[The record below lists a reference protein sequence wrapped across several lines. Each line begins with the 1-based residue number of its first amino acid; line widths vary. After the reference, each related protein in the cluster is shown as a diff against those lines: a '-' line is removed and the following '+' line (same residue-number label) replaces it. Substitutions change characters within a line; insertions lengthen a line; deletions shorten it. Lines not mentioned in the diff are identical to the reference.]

1 MIGPVRRSSRVE
13 IPAKQKKQSSKRK
26 TISLSDSDYDVEED
40 VPNITPSPQKKS
52 AKRLK
57 TTAAA
62 SGKDVEEDAPSI
74 VSTKRRVAGG
84 FIPPNVP
91 DVPMDNVSFHFIDS
105 AAKWKFVYARR
116 LGLERELSDET
127 LEYKEVIDLIEKA
140 GLMKTVSGLGACYEK
155 LVKEFVVSIAEDCDN
170 KPSKEYQQ
178 VFVRGKCVEFSPA
191 IINRYLGRKEDG
203 YSKLKIHNNEVC
215 KVITA
220 NQVKVWPMKGKVP
233 SCMLSVKYAVL
244 NRIGTINWVPTT
256 HSSTIATGLA
266 RLIYSVG
273 TGTEVDYGTY
283 IFDQTL
289 QHGKSWAI
297 RMPIAFPTLICGI
310 ILAQHPTILTA
321 DDEPCKRDSPIS
333 LHFELFEGD
342 HAADIAGPSRK
353 VPLPKKASTST
364 MNRRAMITS
373 MEATV
378 RALDKQKKELEKV
391 ISALKQEEA
400 GEEGICAENAEVD
413 AGDAGADDVVV
424 DDAAGDA
431 AVDDEAGGD
440 TEELEVTESSTSF

>member
-1 MIGPVRRSSRVE
+1 
-13 IPAKQKKQSSKRK
+13 
-26 TISLSDSDYDVEED
+26 
-40 VPNITPSPQKKS
+40 
-52 AKRLK
+52 
-57 TTAAA
+57 
-62 SGKDVEEDAPSI
+62 
-74 VSTKRRVAGG
+74 
-84 FIPPNVP
+84 
-91 DVPMDNVSFHFIDS
+91 MDNVSFHFIDS

-191 IINRYLGRKEDG
+191 IINMYLGRKEDG
-203 YSKLKIHNNEVC
+203 YSELKIHNNEVC

-321 DDEPCKRDSPIS
+321 GDEPCKRDSPIS
-333 LHFELFEGD
+333 LHFKLFEGD
-342 HAADIAGPSRK
+342 HVADIAGPSRK
-353 VPLPKKASTST
+353 VASPRKAPFPT
-364 MNRRAMITS
+364 MNRKAMITS
-373 MEATV
+373 MEAVV
-378 RALDKQKKELEKV
+378 RALDEQKKELEKV

-400 GEEGICAENAEVD
+400 EEEGMAAENAGIDNEGVD
-413 AGDAGADDVVV
+413 AGDAAADDAGG
-424 DDAAGDA
+424 AADGNA

-440 TEELEVTESSTSF
+440 TEELEVTESSTSFYCCNDVLTCSVLVCCFSVLFCSLWA